1 MHGIKAPIVIL
12 MCLVTPLLAVAASSP
27 SQPLPGYVVH
37 FDFIANQLEARQLV
51 RVAATSGARVIN
63 IVPPAHIW
71 ENQQALRMLD
81 VILQEAAHHQLA
93 VLFTRIDASYP
104 PDAHGRREN
113 YLYNTILTSAGQM
126 PDGTP
131 TTKYF
136 FTTAG
141 RAGYSEWME
150 KETRYYAKHYGK
162 LPNLLGIN
170 LGPFSEPFASER
182 GGFLQYLR
190 KTGRYELTQYTPEA
204 ARLWH
209 EWLRAH
215 FCDITGVNRDYQT
228 SFASLEEIPL
238 PRSECDKRFGAHAGA
253 AYFDFVR
260 TINDW
265 FIERYER
272 CRRIWHEE
280 SKRSDVPFILQFSGF
295 VAEKLAKARPGAAA
309 FDLAG
314 WITRADAVGLSLYT
328 NSGYPDY
335 GHASVVATVRLLELA
350 RDLGKDVFVLEGGC
364 EAPNVVLNEAELR
377 FFASAAA
384 LLRPKV
390 WIYEFLKDKFNEE
403 YRNNPGK
410 LVCAN
415 GRTRPA
421 AVRLLRSLFIELQT
435 RPPMQ
440 ETPAVAIIVDPTALR
455 KDAALARASLA
466 LFDLAAIMPVRWATI
481 ESARALPVN
490 VPCVRLGY
498 PLPADELTRALMTAP
513 EPETKERKEWLE
525 RLATTFTKRTFPL
538 KQTSETEST
547 E

>member
-1 MHGIKAPIVIL
+1 MHGIKSPIIIL
-12 MCLVTPLLAVAASSP
+12 ICLVTLLFAVADP
-27 SQPLPGYVVH
+27 SLAQPLPGYVVH

-51 RVAATSGARVIN
+51 RIAAASGARVIN

-81 VILQEAAHHQLA
+81 VILQETAHLQLA

-113 YLYNTILTSAGQM
+113 YLYKTILTEPGQM

-136 FTTAG
+136 LTTAG
-141 RAGYSEWME
+141 RAGYGEWME
-150 KETRYYAKHYGK
+150 EETRYYARHYGK

-190 KTGRYELTQYTPEA
+190 GTNCYELTQYTPEA

-228 SFASLEEIPL
+228 SFASLQEIPL
-238 PRSECDKRFGAHAGA
+238 PRNERDERFGTHAGA
-253 AYFDFVR
+253 AYSDFVR

-272 CRRIWHEE
+272 CRHIWHEE
-280 SKRSDVPFILQFSGF
+280 SGRNDVPFILQFSGF
-295 VAEKLAKARPGAAA
+295 VAEKLAKARPGAAS
-309 FDLAG
+309 FDLVG

-328 NSGYPDY
+328 NSGYPDL
-335 GHASVVATVRLLELA
+335 GHASVIATVRLLALA

-364 EAPNVVLNEAELR
+364 EAPNVVLNKAELR

-384 LLRPKV
+384 QLSPKV
-390 WIYEFLKDKFNEE
+390 WIYDFLKDKFDEE
-403 YRNNPGK
+403 YQTNPGK
-410 LVCAN
+410 LVRAN
-415 GRTRPA
+415 GHTRPA
-421 AVRLLRSLFIELQT
+421 AVRLLRSLFAELKN
-435 RPPMQ
+435 RPVVE
-440 ETPAVAIIVDPTALR
+440 ETPLLAVMVDTAATR
-455 KDAALARASLA
+455 EDEGLARATLA
-466 LFDLAAIMPVRWATI
+466 LYDLAATLPVRWVNA
-481 ESARALPVN
+481 ESARTIPGD
-490 VPCVRLGY
+490 VPCVRLEH
-498 PLPADELTRALMTAP
+498 PLQEDEATRALMSSPQP
-513 EPETKERKEWLE
+513 EPEKRKEWLN
-525 RLATTFTKRTFPL
+525 RLATAFGKQPFFLEKTTKTGN
-538 KQTSETEST
+538 TE
-547 E
+547 